1 MGQSI
6 TIQSV
11 DIGQTEKSEEGKK
24 PAMKRRLGMGGL
36 AFTKRM
42 LQVSM
47 QDISIDSDKAQKT
60 QDKNKMEG
68 GRKCDEE
75 IDVYKVPRN
84 VFHAGRI
91 PETSF
96 QRS

>member
-1 MGQSI
+1 M
-6 TIQSV
+6 
-11 DIGQTEKSEEGKK
+11 DIGQRQKSEEGRK

-36 AFTKRM
+36 AFTKRT

-60 QDKNKMEG
+60 QDKNEIEG
-68 GRKCDEE
+68 GKKKCDEK